1 MSHIPAVLD
10 DHLTSLDLSW
20 RGYRERGGF
29 DDFVE
34 FTLAINC
41 VAEHLANLKLP
52 GLLRQCQGLESAA
65 ISLFGGRDSHPV
77 ATERLHAL
85 QRQIDTLLRSIDL
98 ARPPERTQRQAQS
111 GRRPHRADE
120 EWTRPHSAWM
130 VCAAGLPWARG
141 LQEQLEFFGFS
152 VQRFDWSDAVPAG
165 DAPLAILFMPGAAGY
180 GPGELDT
187 VRRLRESQPSSQCFC
202 LGAEQSLAALVEL
215 LRVGADV
222 TIAGDAQTASVIE
235 RMLDLL
241 QAHDRAPYRV
251 LIVEDSPTAVAMVR
265 RALANKEIDSDAI
278 DDPRRL
284 LEAVTRYQ
292 PDLILMDMY
301 MPHCTGVEATRV
313 LRQIPA
319 YQSLPVVYLSSE
331 QDVAMQIEALRLG
344 GDQFLTK
351 PVNPV
356 LLAAVVNNKIER
368 FRDMQRSSLHD
379 SLTGLFNHSAIK
391 SQFKQMLAATSAGAE
406 GLCVAMLDIDHF
418 KAVNDTYGHPVGDQV
433 IRSLAWL
440 LKGRLRSSD
449 LIGRYGGEEF
459 MVVLPGASPDQAH
472 AVLDRI
478 REDFSTLPHAHAG
491 GTLFTTF
498 SAGLACCDGAEGSPD
513 TLTRR
518 ADEALLEAKRQG
530 RNRVVAPTASDP
542 GDH

>member
-1 MSHIPAVLD
+1 MSNIPAVLD
-10 DHLTSLDLSW
+10 DHLSSLALCW
-20 RGYRERGGF
+20 RGYRERGSF

-41 VAEHLANLKLP
+41 VAEHLAHLKLP

-65 ISLFGGRDSHPV
+65 IGLFGDRDSHPV
-77 ATERLHAL
+77 AADCLHAL
-85 QRQIDTLLRSIDL
+85 ERQLDTLVRSIDL
-98 ARPPERTQRQAQS
+98 ARPPVRTP
-111 GRRPHRADE
+111 RPNQQTAPLGVRASA
-120 EWTRPHSAWM
+120 WSSPHAAWM
-130 VCAAGLPWARG
+130 VCDAGLPWARG
-141 LQEQLEFFGFS
+141 LQEQLEFFGFG
-152 VQRFDWSDAVPAG
+152 VRRFGWRDAPPAG
-165 DAPLAILFMPGAAGY
+165 DPPLAILFMPGPGAY
-180 GPGELDT
+180 GQDELAT
-187 VRRLRESQPSSQCFC
+187 VRRLREAQPTSQCFC
-202 LGAEQSLAALVEL
+202 LGAERTLATLVEL
-215 LRVGADV
+215 LRAGADV
-222 TIAGDAQTASVIE
+222 TLGGDAHTASVIE

-241 QAHDRAPYRV
+241 QARDRAPYRV

-265 RALANKEIDSDAI
+265 RALSNKAIDSDAI
-278 DDPRRL
+278 RDPRHL
-284 LEAVTRYQ
+284 LDAVSRYQ

-331 QDVAMQIEALRLG
+331 QEVAMQIEALRLG

-351 PVNPV
+351 PVNPI

-368 FRDMQRSSLHD
+368 FREMQRSGLHD
-379 SLTGLFNHSAIK
+379 SLTGLYNHSAIK
-391 SQFKQMLAATSAGAE
+391 SQFKQLLAAGRPGGDA
-406 GLCVAMLDIDHF
+406 LCVAMLDIDHF

-478 REDFSTLPHAHAG
+478 REDFATLPHAHAG
-491 GTLFTTF
+491 GALFATF
-498 SAGLACCDGAEGSPD
+498 SAGVACCAAADGSAD
-513 TLTRR
+513 ALTHS

-530 RNRVVAPTASDP
+530 RNRVTLGERQVHRS
-542 GDH
+542 